1 MAAFIILGRSE
12 RAHGAGSDS
21 TSRQKPTMAGRHPMQ
36 KRLYIFWKGVF
47 AFERVEYVRST
58 ENVELFDMGSIMML
72 PSFPHS

>member
-1 MAAFIILGRSE
+1 
-12 RAHGAGSDS
+12 
-21 TSRQKPTMAGRHPMQ
+21 MAGRHPMQ